1 MSRIRNTDINSASC
15 CYGHRYYISIV
26 GLKLLYFKK
35 LHLCY
40 QTRIPGA
47 QLAVMMLETFVPP
60 SMLSWFGIVKNSV
73 MDRWG

>member
-1 MSRIRNTDINSASC
+1 M
-15 CYGHRYYISIV
+15 
-26 GLKLLYFKK
+26 L
-35 LHLCY
+35 

-73 MDRWG
+73 MDRQDCH